1 MTSKIAPFMSVRQL
15 KVLVIFF
22 IVGDIAW
29 FLPSL
34 AASIVQQDA
43 WIATI
48 IGSAA
53 GWGLAAFIFWFGM
66 RFPGKTLVDIHREVA
81 GKWIGGLLSLFFIV
95 HMMSAA
101 SAEVR
106 AIGQFVTTQIM
117 METPM
122 RVILFVFSATVVIAL
137 FAGLEAISLTAQV
150 FFLLFV
156 ALSVLLLALLTGELE
171 FSNLLPVLNH
181 SPSEFARSAL
191 MLSVFPY
198 GEMTA
203 FLMIFPAVKKE
214 ERMFKHYLHAVMWG
228 GLMIILLV
236 TLSLLSLGA
245 YLTEQQ
251 LYPTY
256 TMAKKISIGDFLQR
270 LEFILVISYVMST
283 FFKCAILIYA
293 AKQAII
299 QLFKLRYGRAFIM
312 PVGFL
317 MFGFSYIMAP
327 DIVFL
332 NSLAPPWS
340 LWSISNL
347 IVIVGLV
354 YLLHLFKS
362 RQKKA
367 GAT

>member
-1 MTSKIAPFMSVRQL
+1 MSSKTVPFMSVRQL

-34 AASIVQQDA
+34 TASIVHQDA
-43 WIATI
+43 WIAAI
-48 IGSAA
+48 MGSAA
-53 GWGLAAFIFWFGM
+53 GWGFAAFIFWFGM
-66 RFPGKTLVDIHREVA
+66 RFPGKTLVDIHREAA
-81 GKWIGGLLSLFFIV
+81 GKWIGGLLSLLFIV
-95 HMMSAA
+95 HMVSGA

-117 METPM
+117 TETPM
-122 RVILFVFSATVVIAL
+122 RVILLVFTIAVIIAL
-137 FAGLEAISLTAQV
+137 FAGLEAVSLTAQV

-156 ALSVLLLALLTGELE
+156 LLSVLLFALLIGELD
-171 FSNLLPVLNH
+171 FTKLLPMLNH
-181 SPSEFARSAL
+181 SPVEFARASLMMSA
-191 MLSVFPY
+191 FPY
-198 GEMTA
+198 AEMTA
-203 FLMIFPAVKKE
+203 FLMILPAVKKE
-214 ERMFKHYLHAVMWG
+214 EGMFKHYMHAVMWG

-236 TLSLLSLGA
+236 LLSLLAIGA

-270 LEFILVISYVMST
+270 LEFILIISYVMST
-283 FFKCAILIYA
+283 FFKCVIIIYA
-293 AKQAII
+293 AKKAIL
-299 QLFKLRYGRAFIM
+299 QLFKLRNGRAFII

-340 LWSISNL
+340 LWSITNL
-347 IVIVGLV
+347 IVLVGLV
-354 YLLHLFKS
+354 YLLHRFKS
-362 RQKKA
+362 RKKRTE
-367 GAT
+367 AT